1 MKIQLINGHF
11 TAQETTDLVSQLIQV
26 KIKFLE
32 NKIST
37 LLLEEDIKSME
48 AKIINLQN
56 TLSTLRHELALSIH
70 KIEICSEIQIK
81 V

>member
-11 TAQETTDLVSQLIQV
+11 TSQETTDLVSQLIQV

-37 LLLEEDIKSME
+37 LHQEEDIKSKE
-48 AKIINLQN
+48 AKIIKLQN
-56 TLSTLRHELALSIH
+56 TLALLRQQLTLSSTEIAISSE
-70 KIEICSEIQIK
+70 IEIN